1 MLNFAL
7 GPNVQTGVAQPA
19 PNLNGLGPAG
29 TLNAP
34 FGAPQALS
42 DFASA
47 LVGSQAQDSATVTG
61 HLQTETA
68 VQTSLTAKLTAETG
82 VNMDREM
89 ASVIALQNAYG
100 INARVI
106 SAAQA
111 MWTQLLSAVPA

>member
-1 MLNFAL
+1 M
-7 GPNVQTGVAQPA
+7 
-19 PNLNGLGPAG
+19 
-29 TLNAP
+29 
-34 FGAPQALS
+34 
-42 DFASA
+42 
-47 LVGSQAQDSATVTG
+47 
-61 HLQTETA
+61 
-68 VQTSLTAKLTAETG
+68 QTSLTAKLTAETG